1 MRYLSDPPPPK
12 KKVVWGLCE
21 DRQLENG
28 YYLDVMIL
36 KLIWKSEEMIK
47 VKRKKFVKRDK
58 DEKTFFPCNKLHY
71 KLYFI
76 ITVKTVS

>member
-1 MRYLSDPPPPK
+1 
-12 KKVVWGLCE
+12 
-21 DRQLENG
+21 
-28 YYLDVMIL
+28 MIL

-47 VKRKKFVKRDK
+47 VKRKNFIKRDK
-58 DEKTFFPCNKLHY
+58 DEKTLFPCNKLYY